1 MVYVLIGL
9 SWILVTLAGLILWL
23 VKERE
28 PERQWRLLLAAAAAP
43 FVLFPVASVC
53 SLLLEKA
60 VARFPLLDSLWPL
73 AFLTGSGAAVA
84 LVRSVVVLRRQ
95 RALLASCQPPEPAI
109 AKALHDHVSRLS
121 RAAGLRR
128 VPRVLVYP
136 RGAYVGA
143 LGIRRPTIVV
153 SRDPLTILGDEELEA
168 VLGHEVAHLR
178 QWDYILNWLG
188 LVARSALFYLPP
200 WSIAWHVLAE
210 ARERRADRLAASY
223 TANPLALAAALIKVW
238 KRKPERLVTVAA
250 VGFLERSGNLEA
262 RIRQLVE
269 PTPAPRPLWR
279 SWLSAGLLLGGF
291 LFIHMTVEGGTH
303 FLARVSPEIAAW
315 EQCCDSKVSPFP
327 HCAPSRRVFLSRD
340 TIACSSETAED
351 AAWTS

>member
-60 VARFPLLDSLWPL
+60 VARFPLVDSLWPL
-73 AFLTGSGAAVA
+73 ALLTGSGAAVA
-84 LVRSVVVLRRQ
+84 LVRSVVVFRRQ
-95 RALLASCQPPEPAI
+95 RALLAPCQPPEPAI

-136 RGAYVGA
+136 RGAHVCA

-153 SRDPLTILGDEELEA
+153 SRDLLTILGDEELEA

-188 LVARSALFYLPP
+188 LIVRSTLFFLPP
-200 WSIAWHVLAE
+200 CSLGWRVLSE
-210 ARERRADRLAASY
+210 VRERRADRLAVSY
-223 TANPLALAAALIKVW
+223 TGNPLALAAALIKVW
-238 KRKPERLVTVAA
+238 QRRPARLAPA
-250 VGFLERSGNLEA
+250 GALGFLEQSGNLEA
-262 RIRQLVE
+262 RVRRLIE
-269 PTPAPRPLWR
+269 PDPPPGPVWR
-279 SWLSAGLLLGGF
+279 ASLSAGFLLAGLVF
-291 LFIHMTVEGGTH
+291 VHATVEGGTH
-303 FLARVSPEIAAW
+303 LLARLSPEVAAW
-315 EQCCDSKVSPFP
+315 EQCCDPKVSPFP
-327 HCAPSRRVFLSRD
+327 HCVAPRRIFLARHTTD
-340 TIACSSETAED
+340 GSSTGTANP
-351 AAWTS
+351 WTS